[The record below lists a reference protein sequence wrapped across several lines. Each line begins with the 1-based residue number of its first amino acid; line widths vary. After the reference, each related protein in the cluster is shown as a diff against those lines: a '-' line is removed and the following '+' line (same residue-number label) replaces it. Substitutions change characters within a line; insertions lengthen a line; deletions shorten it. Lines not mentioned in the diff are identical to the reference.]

1 VSKTAP
7 LQSRLSSASILQV
20 RACGQAGVRFLICVG
35 LFFTGLTVAFAQQRN
50 FVSCPIVRDTSTVPC
65 FLAEYEGET
74 YFLGIQQDI
83 TSDFHPPQLKHEVL
97 VEGQVAAGPR
107 ICGGVPLKPL
117 AISVL
122 KEVNLACNTLLPAE
136 PGIDA
141 PAALRGPGPSSRH
154 TEAAVAPR
162 EALSGPHEFTVLYA
176 FDDDYLDFAG
186 NRVVTEAADYA
197 KRIGAT
203 SMKVVGYRGTTVLSN
218 GNTLV
223 EKAGLADKRAQNI
236 TTVLRGLGVS
246 NVAAR
251 AKNDAEPGDGKTDA
265 SRRRVTILV
274 SP

>member
-1 VSKTAP
+1 M
-7 LQSRLSSASILQV
+7 
-20 RACGQAGVRFLICVG
+20 RFVICVG
-35 LFFTGLTVAFAQQRN
+35 LFFTVLAAAFAQQRN
-50 FVSCPIVRDTSTVPC
+50 FVACPIVRDTSTVPC

-107 ICGGVPLKPL
+107 VCGGIPLKPL

-154 TEAAVAPR
+154 PEAAAAPR
-162 EALSGPHEFTVLYA
+162 EPLSGAHEFTVLYA

-197 KRIGAT
+197 KQIGAQNV
-203 SMKVVGYRGTTVLSN
+203 KVAGYRATTLLSD
-218 GNTLV
+218 GKALV
-223 EKAGLADKRAQNI
+223 EKAALAEKRAQNI
-236 TTVLRGLGVS
+236 TTILRGLGVA
-246 NVAAR
+246 NVAVS
-251 AKNDAEPGDGKTDA
+251 AKSDAEPGDGKADA
-265 SRRRVTILV
+265 SHRRVTILV
-274 SP
+274 TP

>member
-1 VSKTAP
+1 M
-7 LQSRLSSASILQV
+7 
-20 RACGQAGVRFLICVG
+20 RFLICVG
-35 LFFTGLTVAFAQQRN
+35 LVFTALSAAFAQQKN
-50 FVSCPIVRDTSTVPC
+50 FVACPIVRDTSTVPC

-107 ICGGVPLKPL
+107 VCGGIPLKPL

-154 TEAAVAPR
+154 AEPAAAPR
-162 EALSGPHEFTVLYA
+162 EPLSGAHEFTVLYA

-197 KRIGAT
+197 KRIGAA
-203 SMKVVGYRGTTVLSN
+203 SVKVVGYRATTVLSN
-218 GNTLV
+218 GNKLV
-223 EKAGLADKRAQNI
+223 EKTGLAEKRAQNI
-236 TTVLRGLGVS
+236 ATILRGLGVS
-246 NVAAR
+246 QC
-251 AKNDAEPGDGKTDA
+251 GDECEE
-265 SRRRVTILV
+265 
-274 SP
+274 